1 MLNLEITSILPLLEA
16 IVSYIDE
23 GVLIA
28 GGNDDVV
35 YMNPAAYHLLDLPIN
50 TPVRTLR
57 DVPKVDLQEVV
68 VGGLEASRR
77 ADAATR
83 KMERRIPVAGGHR
96 DLAFECCMGSE
107 PNSQLQLLIVR
118 DVTQRRILEAFQ
130 ARTSGDLVTN
140 DPAMAEILE
149 RVQQVAPAMA
159 PVLLLGESG
168 TGKTHIARLI
178 HRMSKRSQG
187 PFVEVN
193 CAAIPETLLESELFG
208 HVKGAFTGAT
218 QSRKGRFQAADKGTI
233 FLDEIGEL
241 PLHLQAKLL
250 RAIQDQEFEPV
261 GADKPVRVDIRI
273 VAASNRSL
281 REMVDKRAFRSDLY
295 YRLAV
300 IPIYVPALRE
310 RAGDIP
316 VLLKHFCY
324 GLASRGYPSD
334 VQCSAEAMR
343 MLMSYPW
350 PGNVRELQNAVE
362 HALICAVD
370 KVVVPESLPTDIR
383 RHFKA
388 AMPEA
393 GRIAAAGASG
403 GDPERIELEAA
414 LARAQGHKSRAAE
427 ILGID
432 RTTLWRRMR
441 KFNLRAHR
449 RAGAEA
455 GRSDD

>member
-1 MLNLEITSILPLLEA
+1 MANHEINGILPLLEA

-28 GGNDDVV
+28 SREDDIF
-35 YMNPAAYHLLDLPIN
+35 YMNPAAYQLLDLPVN
-50 TPVRTLR
+50 TPVRKLR
-57 DVPKVDLQEVV
+57 DVPKLNLQELMHS
-68 VGGLEASRR
+68 GFSWRSKQ
-77 ADAATR
+77 DAHTH
-83 KMERRIPVAGGHR
+83 KLERRIPVEGGHR
-96 DLAFECCMGSE
+96 DLAFECCMGAD
-107 PNSQLQLLIVR
+107 PNSQLQLLIMR
-118 DVTQRRILEAFQ
+118 DVTQKRILEAFQ

-140 DPAMAEILE
+140 DPVMSEILE
-149 RVQQVAPAMA
+149 RVQQVAPTMA

-178 HRMSKRSQG
+178 HRLSKRATG
-187 PFVEVN
+187 PFVEIN

-218 QSRKGRFQAADKGTI
+218 QARKGRFQAADGGTI
-233 FLDEIGEL
+233 FLDEIGEM

-250 RAIQDQEFEPV
+250 RAIQDREFEPV
-261 GADKPVRVDIRI
+261 GSDRPVRVDVRI
-273 VAASNRSL
+273 LAASNRSL
-281 REMVDKRAFRSDLY
+281 REMVDKRSFRTDLY

-300 IPIYVPALRE
+300 IPIHVPALRE

-324 GLASRGYPSD
+324 GLTSRGYSPD
-334 VQCSAEAMR
+334 IQCSAEAMR
-343 MLMSYPW
+343 MLMNYPW

-370 KVVVPESLPTDIR
+370 KVVVPESLPTDVR
-383 RHFKA
+383 RHFETA
-388 AMPEA
+388 TMEGRVRAREA
-393 GRIAAAGASG
+393 LRQGST
-403 GDPERIELEAA
+403 EQFEVEEA

-441 KFNLRAHR
+441 KFNLVR
-449 RAGAEA
+449 
-455 GRSDD
+455 